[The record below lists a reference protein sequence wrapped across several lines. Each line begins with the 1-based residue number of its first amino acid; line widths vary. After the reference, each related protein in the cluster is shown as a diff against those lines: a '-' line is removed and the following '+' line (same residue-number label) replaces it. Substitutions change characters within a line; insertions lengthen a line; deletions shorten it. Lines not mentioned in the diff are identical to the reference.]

1 MKTERTL
8 WTGAQIYDT
17 ERACFCPGSLL
28 VRDGLIEAVL
38 PPMQTTQIDA
48 QTRQAN
54 GCLLVPGLVDV
65 HTHGRLGF
73 DFCDATAEQMRQMR
87 RSYALDG
94 TTTLLP
100 TIASAPFAQM
110 LQAVQRVQEAG
121 FDGVHIEGRY
131 LSPIRR
137 GAHAPQLLCLP
148 QPAEAELLLDA
159 AHGGAFHFTLAPEL
173 PGAAETIRAVCR
185 RGGSCGIGHSDA
197 SYEQALQALDW
208 GCTAFTH
215 LYNCMPPLHHRAP
228 GCAGAALSTDAFC
241 EIISDGFHLH
251 PGMVRMTQRCKQ
263 AQKLVLITDSMSA
276 TGCPDGEY
284 AIAGISVTVKD
295 GKALNAEGHIAG
307 STISL
312 WTGLR
317 RFMQFCELSLEQ
329 ALPYATSNPAR
340 MVGLQNCCGAL
351 RAGLR
356 ADFLVLQK
364 EQKGL
369 DFSIASVWARGQR
382 IE

>member
-28 VRDGLIEAVL
+28 VRDGLVEAVL

-137 GAHAPQLLCLP
+137 GAHAPRLLCLP
-148 QPAEAELLLDA
+148 QPAEAELLQKRFALYA
-159 AHGGAFHFTLAPEL
+159 AAAAAAVSATAMQVMSKRYRHWIGDVLRLPIYITVCHPCIIVRPVAPE
-173 PGAAETIRAVCR
+173 
-185 RGGSCGIGHSDA
+185 
-197 SYEQALQALDW
+197 
-208 GCTAFTH
+208 
-215 LYNCMPPLHHRAP
+215 
-228 GCAGAALSTDAFC
+228 
-241 EIISDGFHLH
+241 
-251 PGMVRMTQRCKQ
+251 QR
-263 AQKLVLITDSMSA
+263 
-276 TGCPDGEY
+276 
-284 AIAGISVTVKD
+284 
-295 GKALNAEGHIAG
+295 
-307 STISL
+307 
-312 WTGLR
+312 
-317 RFMQFCELSLEQ
+317 
-329 ALPYATSNPAR
+329 
-340 MVGLQNCCGAL
+340 
-351 RAGLR
+351 
-356 ADFLVLQK
+356 
-364 EQKGL
+364 
-369 DFSIASVWARGQR
+369 
-382 IE
+382 